1 MTFTL
6 PDRVLLEAV
15 ARSHALTHDEQR
27 ALTRLLGG
35 SMQRDTLDDEGRGAC
50 PMCGLPVRGEPRT
63 VVSYW
68 HPVEDCRYR
77 LHRQLIEARRLLAL
91 HGVEVGT

>member
-1 MTFTL
+1 MS
-6 PDRVLLEAV
+6 DRALLEAV

-27 ALTRLLGG
+27 ALARLLGG
-35 SMQRDTLDDEGRGAC
+35 STMRDMLDSEGRGAC
-50 PMCGLPVRGEPRT
+50 PMCGLEVRGEPRT
-63 VVSYW
+63 TVSYW

-77 LHRQLIEARRLLAL
+77 LHRQLVEARRLLAL